1 MAQTIYKRQVIGQAS
16 GVQINM
22 PVDRTDRML
31 PQLGDQTLAT
41 VGQFSRGRIDKPF
54 LVLSSKLKQKLGVA
68 KSIRLSRSNETYI
81 QIFDAFRT
89 GAAAAVV
96 MRLAS
101 KAAVNSWVVLNH
113 GAEDVL
119 TTSEDLPDA
128 GDSKWL
134 MAMKFA
140 DCINEGVY
148 VSIAQ
153 GATKDWLKVVVR
165 ERYYNSKGIEKDQG
179 DVLYEFEG
187 STDYGAI
194 DEQNNSAFIGDV
206 VEKLYPDMVE
216 IEVSKAPLVAEGD
229 ALAKG
234 KIGVGIVAF
243 VDDGTLTNE
252 DYQAAAT
259 QLGKTSIPY
268 RYIMSEGEVIVL
280 VSGLVETAQKY
291 NRKMFQEVS
300 GDLSPEAAVAW
311 VENNFEFDAQGGM
324 YCDWIWTPIK
334 RQDPTGVSGVVR
346 LSSVG
351 QKVGYS
357 CARNSITN
365 GHGMSPLNQP
375 VAGKDFYLSG
385 SQFQQT
391 YHPEDEELAL
401 LAEAKINPCIYSEY
415 HDGSGYVW
423 EDSLS
428 GAKKSGISKLSSV
441 SEMSIWFQDYLGRY
455 SKSLLQKP
463 MSEALVLMEREI
475 RAVCDRAFASNWLV
489 ESVNLGGAPYGYEV
503 FPNDRYPDDQMDW
516 TINLAFDGVVRV
528 IKGSQNMF
536 SRK

>member
-31 PQLGDQTLAT
+31 PQLGGQTLAT

-101 KAAVNSWVVLNH
+101 KQAVNSWVLLNH
-113 GAEDVL
+113 GTEGGL
-119 TTSEDLPDA
+119 TTAEDLPDA
-128 GDSKWL
+128 GDGKWI

-140 DCINEGVY
+140 DCINEGMY
-148 VSIAQ
+148 VSVAQ
-153 GATKDWLKVVVR
+153 GTTKGWLKVVVR
-165 ERYYNSKGIEKDQG
+165 ERYYNSKGEEKDLG

-187 STDYGAI
+187 STDFGAI

-216 IEVSKAPLVAEGD
+216 IEVSKAPLVAADD
-229 ALAKG
+229 AIAKG
-234 KIGVGIVAF
+234 KVGAGLVAY
-243 VDDGTLTNE
+243 VDAGTLTNE
-252 DYQAAAT
+252 DYQAAAV

-280 VSGLVETAQKY
+280 VSGLVDTAQKY

-357 CARNSITN
+357 CARNAVTN

-385 SQFQQT
+385 SQFQQI

-401 LAEAKINPCIYSEY
+401 LAEAKINPCVYSEY

-441 SEMSIWFQDYLGRY
+441 SEMSIWFQDYLGRF

-463 MSEALVLMEREI
+463 MSEALELMEREI
-475 RAVCDRAFASNWLV
+475 RAVCERAFASKWLV
-489 ESVNLGGAPYGYEV
+489 ESGNLGGAAYAYEV
-503 FPNDRYPDDQMDW
+503 FPNERFPDDQMDW

-536 SRK
+536 SRD

>member
-22 PVDRTDRML
+22 PVDRTDRVL
-31 PQLGDQTLAT
+31 PSLGDQTVAV

-54 LVLSSKLKQKLGVA
+54 LVLSSKLKQKLGTA

-81 QIFDAFRT
+81 QLFDAFRT

-101 KAAVNSWVVLNH
+101 KSAINSWVVVNH
-113 GAEDVL
+113 GAENIL
-119 TTSEDLPDA
+119 TTEEDLPDA
-128 GDSKWL
+128 ASDKWL
-134 MAMKFA
+134 MAMRFA
-140 DCINEGVY
+140 DCINEGMY
-148 VSIAQ
+148 VSVKK
-153 GATKDWLKVVVR
+153 GATADWLKVVVR
-165 ERYYNSKGIEKDQG
+165 ERYYNSKGEEKELG

-187 STDYGAI
+187 STDLGAI
-194 DEQNNSAFIGDV
+194 DEYNNSAFIGDV

-216 IEVSKAPLVAEGD
+216 IEVSKAPLVTEAD
-229 ALAKG
+229 ALHKD
-234 KIGVGIVAF
+234 KVGTGLLAF
-243 VDDGTLTNE
+243 VDVGTLTNV
-252 DYQAAAT
+252 DYQEAAV

-268 RYIMSEGEVIVL
+268 KYIMSESEVITL
-280 VSGLVETAQKY
+280 VSGLVDTAQKY

-300 GDLSPEAAVAW
+300 GDLSPEAAAAW
-311 VENNFEFDAQGGM
+311 VGNNFEFDAQGGM

-357 CARNSITN
+357 CARNSVTN
-365 GHGMSPLNQP
+365 GHGMPPLNQP
-375 VAGKDFYLSG
+375 IAGKDFYLSG

-391 YHPEDEELAL
+391 YHPEDEELAI

-441 SEMSIWFQDYLGRY
+441 SEMSIWFQDYLGRF
-455 SKSLLQKP
+455 SKGLLQKP
-463 MSEALVLMEREI
+463 MTDALVLMEREI
-475 RAVCDRAFASNWLV
+475 RAVCDRAYSSKWLV
-489 ESVNLGGAPYGYEV
+489 LSSNLGGVAYTYEV
-503 FPNDRYPDDQMDW
+503 FPNERYPDDQMDW
-516 TINLAFDGVVRV
+516 KIDLAFDGVVRV